1 MMKGSMDPFHEQE
14 IQCIPIRGDV
24 GIMYLCAMS
33 TSSMISQDTIIAL
46 ATSPGAN
53 GAIAVIRL
61 SGLKAIDLVNA
72 VFKGKDLTKQ
82 NSHTVHFGTIR
93 DGDEIID
100 EVLVTLFV
108 GPNSYTKEN
117 VIEISTHNSKY
128 IIEQLIGLLIRKGAR
143 AANAG
148 EFTLRAFLNGALD
161 LSQAEAVA
169 DLIASENRASH
180 EIAMNQMRGGI
191 SNKLQQMREQ
201 LINFTA
207 LLELELDFGEEDVEF
222 ADRSQFVALVQELQV
237 HVSQLIESFA
247 YGNAIKNG
255 VPVAIIGKPNAG
267 KSTLLN
273 TLLDEDRAI
282 VSDIAGTTRDTIEE
296 AITLD
301 GVTFRFIDTA
311 GLRETTDAIEAIG
324 VSKAREKV
332 RQAKVLLYLYDDKDS
347 TAEEVV
353 RQVKELYYEGLIV
366 ILVRNKIDLQ
376 GGYYPNEMDTA
387 IEEELFTKYTDSLVA
402 ISAKSSESVTALK
415 NILVDKIQEMAIEDQ
430 QIVTNTRH
438 VEALQNALVSL
449 QEVEQGLG
457 MALPGDLLSHHV
469 REALRHISSITGDI
483 DVDRD
488 ILGTIFGK
496 FCIGK

>member
-1 MMKGSMDPFHEQE
+1 
-14 IQCIPIRGDV
+14 
-24 GIMYLCAMS
+24 MS
-33 TSSMISQDTIIAL
+33 TALVSQDTIVAL

-61 SGLKAIDLVNA
+61 SGPQAITITNG
-72 VFKGKDLTKQ
+72 VFKGKDLLSQ
-82 NSHTVHFGTIR
+82 PSHTIHFGTIR
-93 DGDEIID
+93 NGEEIID
-100 EVLVTLFV
+100 EVLVSLFK
-108 GPNSYTKEN
+108 GPHSYTKED
-117 VIEISTHNSKY
+117 VVEISTHNSKY
-128 IIEQLIGLLIRKGAR
+128 IIERLIGLLIKKGAR
-143 AANAG
+143 AAQAG
-148 EFTLRAFLNGALD
+148 EFTLRAFLNGGMD

-169 DLIASENRASH
+169 DLIASENKASH

-222 ADRSQFVALVQELQV
+222 ADRAQFEALVRELKV
-237 HVSQLIESFA
+237 HIHKLIQSFA
-247 YGNAIKNG
+247 YGNAIKHG

-273 TLLDEDRAI
+273 TLLDEERAI

-296 AITLD
+296 SINLD
-301 GVTFRFIDTA
+301 GITFRFIDTA
-311 GLRETTDAIEAIG
+311 GLRETADTIEAIG
-324 VSKAREKV
+324 VTKAKEKV
-332 RQAKVLLYLYDDKDS
+332 RQAKVLLYLYDDKDN
-347 TAEEVV
+347 TADEVIE
-353 RQVKELYYEGLIV
+353 QVKELYYDGLIV

-387 IEEELFTKYTDSLVA
+387 ITDALFTDYSDSLIA
-402 ISAKSSESVTALK
+402 ISAKDSDSVEGLK
-415 NILVDKIQEMAIEDQ
+415 NVLLDKIREMAVEDQ
-430 QIVTNTRH
+430 QIITNTRH
-438 VEALQNALVSL
+438 VEALQHALDAL
-449 QEVEQGLG
+449 EQVEQGLN
-457 MALPGDLLSHHV
+457 MQLPGDLLAHHV
-469 REALRHISSITGDI
+469 RDALRHISSITGDI

>member
-1 MMKGSMDPFHEQE
+1 
-14 IQCIPIRGDV
+14 
-24 GIMYLCAMS
+24 MS
-33 TSSMISQDTIIAL
+33 TGLVSQDTIVAL
-46 ATSPGAN
+46 ATSPGVN

-61 SGLKAIDLVNA
+61 SGPKAISITQSI
-72 VFKGKDLTKQ
+72 FKGKDLAAQ
-82 NSHTVHFGTIR
+82 PSHTIHFGTIR
-93 DGDEIID
+93 DGEEIVD
-100 EVLVTLFV
+100 EVLVSLFK
-108 GPNSYTKEN
+108 GPHSYTKED
-117 VIEISTHNSKY
+117 VVEISTHNSRY
-128 IIEQLIGLLIRKGAR
+128 IIERTIGLLIKKGAR
-143 AANAG
+143 AAQAG
-148 EFTLRAFLNGALD
+148 EYTLRAFLNGGMD

-169 DLIASENRASH
+169 DLIASENKASH

-191 SNKLQQMREQ
+191 SNKLQEMREQ

-222 ADRSQFVALVQELQV
+222 ADRSQFEALVEALRV
-237 HVSQLIESFA
+237 HITKLIQSFA
-247 YGNAIKNG
+247 YGNAIKHG

-273 TLLDEDRAI
+273 TLLDEERAI

-296 AITLD
+296 SINLD

-311 GLRETTDAIEAIG
+311 GLRETADTIEAIG
-324 VSKAREKV
+324 VTKAKEKV

-347 TAEEVV
+347 DAEEVV
-353 RQVKELYYEGLIV
+353 SNIKELYYDGLIV

-376 GGYYPNEMDTA
+376 GGYHPNEMDMA
-387 IEEELFTKYTDSLVA
+387 IKKALFTDYCDSLVA
-402 ISAKSSESVTALK
+402 ISAKDSASVDGLK
-415 NILVDKIQEMAIEDQ
+415 AVLLDKIRGMAVGDQ
-430 QIVTNTRH
+430 QIITNTRH
-438 VEALQNALVSL
+438 VEALEQALKAL
-449 QEVEQGLG
+449 DEVEEGFARQ
-457 MALPGDLLSHHV
+457 LPGDLLAHHV